1 MRLRWRTR
9 ILPNLLTYV
18 VLVCITAFC
27 IFPLAWLLLTSLK
40 LERDIVT
47 PVMQYVPHY
56 VTLENYVTIW
66 TESGFPKLI
75 FNSALTTI
83 YTVAICATAGALASY
98 SLARFAFPGR
108 RFFLL
113 GYLVVRMF
121 PAVLMIIPLF
131 IAMRA
136 IHLLDTRIGLAIAYT
151 SFLLPLFIWMM
162 LGFFRA
168 APKELEDAARID
180 GCTRVGA
187 LLRVVIPVV
196 RNGLAA
202 TAVFVAISAWNEF
215 IFALMLTTSEGSRT
229 WPVGL
234 QLMVGEF
241 QLPWGPLSAGGIIS
255 ILPILALF
263 AIAQRTMVRGIAA
276 GAVKG

>member
-1 MRLRWRTR
+1 MQLRWRTR
-9 ILPNLLTYV
+9 ILPNLATYA
-18 VLVCITAFC
+18 VLLGITTFC
-27 IFPLAWLLLTSLK
+27 IFPLAWLLLTSVK
-40 LERDIVT
+40 LEQDIVT
-47 PVMQYVPHY
+47 PVMQYIPHHL
-56 VTLENYVTIW
+56 TLENYVTIW
-66 TESGFPKLI
+66 TESGYPRLV
-75 FNSALTTI
+75 FNSAVTTF
-83 YTVAICATAGALASY
+83 YTLVICGAAGTLASY
-98 SLARFAFPGR
+98 SLARFEFPGR
-108 RFFLL
+108 RAFLTS
-113 GYLVVRMF
+113 YLVVRMF

-131 IAMRA
+131 IVLRSL
-136 IHLLDTRIGLAIAYT
+136 HLLDTRIGLAVAYT

-162 LGFFRA
+162 LGFFRS

-180 GCTRVGA
+180 GCTRLGA

-202 TAVFVAISAWNEF
+202 TAIFVAISAWNEF
-215 IFALMLTTSEGSRT
+215 LFALMLTTGEGSRT

-255 ILPILALF
+255 VLPILILF